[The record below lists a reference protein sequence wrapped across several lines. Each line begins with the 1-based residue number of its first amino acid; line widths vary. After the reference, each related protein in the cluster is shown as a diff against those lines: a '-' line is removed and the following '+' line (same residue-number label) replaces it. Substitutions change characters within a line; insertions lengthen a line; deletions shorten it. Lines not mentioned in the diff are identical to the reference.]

1 MEPLK
6 IPVEKP
12 FDFFLSEISK
22 KTYTPQ
28 NKTVGVNVYKYK
40 LAAAA
45 NIKIQFVIDAS
56 QKNLELP
63 HKRLDFLSTE
73 KRIAL
78 GLEKEDKL
86 YNVSKLFIKL
96 YGKSECYFSYAED
109 SFGGFAIAHNFL
121 NTLEPA
127 SKEEKQKGPL
137 YELDKNDFILNEKN
151 FILEKSSDFSS
162 IKNLSENQ
170 KNQFETW
177 FTKNQNSKKEPPKS
191 SSEKIKNLIWEY
203 LTVKRHS
210 ELPSITQSD
219 LKNFFPCPRNWIFK
233 NVLKLKEDSLDAQ
246 LMTPFTMGN
255 INHKVLELFLKW
267 CIKENNK
274 KIPCVDITTEKFS
287 DSDYQRISNAICD
300 FVEQTILEDSKM
312 DFHTSPLTK
321 LVLISQKQAIADNII
336 NFLLTFCK
344 PLENKGFGNCSVA
357 FSEEWIS
364 TAETDNQEI
373 QKSIKTEK
381 TQWAYSGKID
391 CVIIDDEEN
400 VYIVDFK
407 TGKTPTI
414 NSCIANDKKELGDF
428 QIPQYI
434 TLLNS
439 AKPNFEIS
447 KALFYSINKKMP
459 VVIVDS
465 SDKKWGTKAQKIEDY
480 QSTIEIFYDYTKH
493 CISKI
498 EKNNLEPK
506 KDSNDIFNNV
516 DPYTTCVNC
525 GFKQICRTTY
535 SIK

>member
-1 MEPLK
+1 
-6 IPVEKP
+6 
-12 FDFFLSEISK
+12 
-22 KTYTPQ
+22 
-28 NKTVGVNVYKYK
+28 
-40 LAAAA
+40 
-45 NIKIQFVIDAS
+45 
-56 QKNLELP
+56 
-63 HKRLDFLSTE
+63 
-73 KRIAL
+73 
-78 GLEKEDKL
+78 
-86 YNVSKLFIKL
+86 
-96 YGKSECYFSYAED
+96 
-109 SFGGFAIAHNFL
+109 
-121 NTLEPA
+121 
-127 SKEEKQKGPL
+127 
-137 YELDKNDFILNEKN
+137 
-151 FILEKSSDFSS
+151 
-162 IKNLSENQ
+162 
-170 KNQFETW
+170 
-177 FTKNQNSKKEPPKS
+177 
-191 SSEKIKNLIWEY
+191 
-203 LTVKRHS
+203 
-210 ELPSITQSD
+210 
-219 LKNFFPCPRNWIFK
+219 
-233 NVLKLKEDSLDAQ
+233 
-246 LMTPFTMGN
+246 MTPFTMGN

-287 DSDYQRISNAICD
+287 DSDYQRISNAICN

-321 LVLISQKQAIADNII
+321 LVLISQKQAIADNIM
-336 NFLLTFCK
+336 NFLLTFCN

-414 NSCIANDKKELGDF
+414 KDCIANDKKELGDF

-434 TLLNS
+434 TLFNA
-439 AKPNFEIS
+439 AKPNLEVS
-447 KALFYSINKKMP
+447 KAIFYSIKEKKP
-459 VVIVDS
+459 TVIVDS

-498 EKNNLEPK
+498 EENDLQPE
-506 KDSNDIFNNV
+506 KDQKDIFNNV